1 MNGNY
6 GGNGGGPVYGGG
18 QAYGD
23 RQPQPQRRGLGCGT
37 LILIIIAFFVI
48 MTILASIGESNGGA
62 SGDIGRSTVQRE
74 KLSSSAAKKTAYYT
88 DEDGDWIHNPSVLE
102 KGMKEFYDAT
112 GVWPYVYILPNGTTT
127 STSALKSAAEDAYGK
142 LFSDE
147 AHFLLLFC
155 DDGHGSYNCGYA
167 VGTQAKT
174 IMDSEAVEILA
185 DYLDRYYDNAATEEE
200 MFAMTFSD
208 TGKRIMTVT
217 PSPAI
222 PFAIAL
228 VVIAALIFVFQ
239 VIRKN
244 QEKKIADMKH
254 KEEVLKTPL
263 EKFSDQETKDLEK
276 KYTAGQTAGDAAQTV
291 KQAAQQQ
298 AADNTVRT
306 TVFSQE
312 AAQHTGQE
320 YSQMSANPSGQQG
333 TAYQGRRDGPVYQT
347 TAQQQAAKAEPE
359 LKKYSDIELEK
370 LEQKYAEMMKNAG
383 SSDNSQ

>member
-6 GGNGGGPVYGGG
+6 GGNGGGQVYGG
-18 QAYGD
+18 
-23 RQPQPQRRGLGCGT
+23 RQPQPQRRGLGCST
-37 LILIIIAFFVI
+37 LILIILAFFVI
-48 MTILASIGESNGGA
+48 MTIFASIGESNGGA
-62 SGDIGRSTVQRE
+62 SNDITRSTVQRE

-127 STSALKSAAEDAYGK
+127 STSALKTAAEQAYGE
-142 LFSDE
+142 LFTDE

-185 DYLDRYYDNAATEEE
+185 DYLDRYYDNASTEEE

-208 TGKRIMTVT
+208 TGKRIMSVT
-217 PSPAI
+217 PSPVIPIVIAI
-222 PFAIAL
+222 I
-228 VVIAALIFVFQ
+228 VIAALIFVFN
-239 VIRKN
+239 VIKKN

-254 KEEVLKTPL
+254 KEEILKTPL
-263 EKFSDQETKDLEK
+263 EKFSDQEAKNLEK
-276 KYTAGQTAGDAAQTV
+276 KYTAGQAAGDSAQAV
-291 KQAAQQQ
+291 KQAAEQK

-320 YSQMSANPSGQQG
+320 YSQMTANPTGQGG

-347 TAQQQAAKAEPE
+347 AASQQAAKAQPE

-383 SSDNSQ
+383 SSDSSR